1 MEALTTSLSTEAP
14 ATDAAPDA
22 TAPRR
27 VGPAYGVWRRTLHH
41 HFWLLVC
48 SALYVLASWYTVAHT
63 PAAQFDTSHNWR
75 IWYSYSSP
83 LMLGLILGLFV
94 NVVVIHHPRRPL
106 LWLWRDVRFM
116 FTWPQLATGLLTL
129 FLFAPVAHYCMQLKS
144 LLPYINPINH
154 DLALS
159 QIDLWLGGG
168 HYPHEYLSFLTS
180 ASWRY
185 KTLSAFYGAAWIC
198 MTLSVFAYTAFV
210 SVEGFRKSRFLLA
223 YSLCWM
229 LLGSVAAIALNSGGP
244 MFFHDYTG
252 LTTYDGFVQHLR
264 AMSGDTAWTAY
275 AVAQTLGGDLPAG
288 LPAPPG
294 RGISAMP
301 SLHVATAFLV
311 VLHAWRAGRLQRLL
325 ASLYCVAIYIGSI
338 ALGWHYAIDGIA
350 SVVLTLGVW
359 WLADQLTRSQPRV
372 IARLSQYRLFRTARA
387 AGARP
392 S

>member
-1 MEALTTSLSTEAP
+1 MPALTHSLPTREL
-14 ATDAAPDA
+14 ATDASRDA
-22 TAPRR
+22 TRQSTPKYNAWQLSPHR
-27 VGPAYGVWRRTLHH
+27 
-41 HFWLLVC
+41 HFWLLC
-48 SALYVLASWYTVAHT
+48 GSALYVLASWYTVAHT
-63 PAAQFDTSHNWR
+63 PATQFDNSHNWR
-75 IWYSYSSP
+75 IWYGYSVP
-83 LMLGLILGLFV
+83 LMLGLILGLCV

-116 FTWPQLATGLLTL
+116 FTRPQLATGLLTL

-144 LLPYINPINH
+144 LIPYINSTNY

-159 QIDLWLGGG
+159 QIDRWLGGG

-180 ASWRY
+180 TAWRY
-185 KTLSAFYGAAWIC
+185 KTLSAFYGAAWVC

-210 SVEGFRKSRFLLA
+210 SAESFRKSRFLLA

-301 SLHVATAFLV
+301 SLHVATAFLI
-311 VLHAWRAGRLQRLL
+311 VLHAWGAGRLQRIL
-325 ASLYCVAIYIGSI
+325 ASIYCLLISVGSI

-350 SVVLTLGVW
+350 SILLTLLVW
-359 WLADQLTRSQPRV
+359 RLADQLTRSQPRV
-372 IARLSQYRLFRTARA
+372 IARLSQYQLFRAERSA
-387 AGARP
+387 AGR
-392 S
+392 